1 LVKIPKDDKGLGKA
15 QHKVYKAFKIIRRPF
30 KMWNEFKKFIMRGN
44 VLDLAIGI
52 VIGAAFGKI
61 VSSLVADLLLPP
73 IGLLAGR
80 MDFSNLFIDLSGK
93 SYPTLAAAKAAG
105 APTLNYGLFLN
116 TLIDFLIIS
125 FAVFM
130 VVKVANAVR
139 RKEAEKPAAPA
150 EPTTSEKL
158 LMEMRDLMK
167 DMAERDRSLPPL
179 SPEKK
184 PISPQQDLLLS

>member
-1 LVKIPKDDKGLGKA
+1 
-15 QHKVYKAFKIIRRPF
+15 
-30 KMWNEFKKFIMRGN
+30 
-44 VLDLAIGI
+44 
-52 VIGAAFGKI
+52 
-61 VSSLVADLLLPP
+61 
-73 IGLLAGR
+73 

-167 DMAERDRSLPPL
+167 GMAERDRSLPPL

-184 PISPQQDLLLS
+184 PTSPQQDLLLS

>member
-1 LVKIPKDDKGLGKA
+1 
-15 QHKVYKAFKIIRRPF
+15 
-30 KMWNEFKKFIMRGN
+30 MWNEFKTFIMRGN

-61 VSSLVADLLLPP
+61 VSSLVADVLLPP

-80 MDFSNLFIDLSGK
+80 MDFSNLFITLSGQ

-105 APTLNYGLFLN
+105 APTLNYGIFLN

-125 FAVFM
+125 FAVFL
-130 VVKVANAVR
+130 VVKAANAVR
-139 RKEAEKPAAPA
+139 RKEADKPAAPA

-167 DMAERDRSLPPL
+167 SMAEKESAIPL

-184 PISPQQDLLLS
+184 LTSPQQELLHS

>member
-1 LVKIPKDDKGLGKA
+1 
-15 QHKVYKAFKIIRRPF
+15 
-30 KMWNEFKKFIMRGN
+30 MWNEFKKFIMRGN

-80 MDFSNLFIDLSGK
+80 MDFSNLFIDLSGQ
-93 SYPTLAAAKAAG
+93 SYATLAAAKAAG

-116 TLIDFLIIS
+116 TLIDFLIVS

-167 DMAERDRSLPPL
+167 TMAEKERSLPL
-179 SPEKK
+179 APETK
-184 PISPQQDLLLS
+184 PASVQQDLLHS

>member
-1 LVKIPKDDKGLGKA
+1 
-15 QHKVYKAFKIIRRPF
+15 
-30 KMWNEFKKFIMRGN
+30 MWNEFKKFIMRGN

-61 VSSLVADLLLPP
+61 VSSLVADVLLPP

-80 MDFSNLFIDLSGK
+80 MDFSNLFIDLSGQA
-93 SYPTLAAAKAAG
+93 YPTLAAAKAAG
-105 APTLNYGLFLN
+105 APTLNYGIFLN

-125 FAVFM
+125 FAVFL
-130 VVKVANAVR
+130 VVKAANAVR
-139 RKEAEKPAAPA
+139 RKEADKPAAPA

-167 DMAERDRSLPPL
+167 TMAEKESTIPL
-179 SPEKK
+179 SSEKK
-184 PISPQQDLLLS
+184 LTSPQQELLHS